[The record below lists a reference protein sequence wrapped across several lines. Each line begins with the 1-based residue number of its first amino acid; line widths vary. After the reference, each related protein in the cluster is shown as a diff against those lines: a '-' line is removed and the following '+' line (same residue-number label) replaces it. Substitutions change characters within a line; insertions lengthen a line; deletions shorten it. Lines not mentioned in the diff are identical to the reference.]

1 MSKLIEADKTYSII
15 GACMTVHRNLGSGFL
30 ESVYS
35 EALAKELEK
44 RKIPFVK
51 EKKIELFY
59 DGQKMNK
66 YFKADFVCFDSII
79 IEIKSKSCLLKIDE
93 QQTINYLKA
102 TKYQLGLLIN
112 FGENSLRYKRFI
124 NTSDKK
130 VK

>member
-1 MSKLIEADKTYSII
+1 MSTQKLLFEQETYSII
-15 GACMTVHRNLGSGFL
+15 GACMTVHRKLGVGFL

-59 DGQKMNK
+59 DGQKMIK
-66 YFKADFVCFDSII
+66 YFKADFVCFDSLI

-102 TKYQLGLLIN
+102 TKYQLGLLVN
-112 FGENSLRYKRFI
+112 FGESSLKYKRFV
-124 NTSDKK
+124 NTVKK
-130 VK
+130 

>member
-1 MSKLIEADKTYSII
+1 M
-15 GACMTVHRNLGSGFL
+15 C
-30 ESVYS
+30 S

-79 IEIKSKSCLLKIDE
+79 VEIKSKSCLLKIDE
-93 QQTINYLKA
+93 QQIINYLKA
-102 TKYQLGLLIN
+102 TKYHLGLLIN
-112 FGENSLRYKRFI
+112 FGESSLKYKRFI
-124 NTSDKK
+124 NTINK
-130 VK
+130 